1 MADSGPIAEYLQAA
15 RTSLEAL
22 SARQIDAVIDE
33 LQTAYTHSRQ
43 VFIIGNGGSA
53 ATASHL
59 ACDLAKTILGRP
71 VDHSAK
77 RFKVLSLVDNVSL
90 ITAWSNDFDFKDIF
104 AEQLKN
110 QAEPEDLLVAITG
123 SGNSPNI
130 LAAVEAARALGMR
143 SVGLLGFDGG
153 QVKDQL
159 DSHILVQSDHYG
171 HVEDVHMMLGHLITA
186 YFAQLVRRGAPI

>member
-71 VDHSAK
+71 VDRSAK